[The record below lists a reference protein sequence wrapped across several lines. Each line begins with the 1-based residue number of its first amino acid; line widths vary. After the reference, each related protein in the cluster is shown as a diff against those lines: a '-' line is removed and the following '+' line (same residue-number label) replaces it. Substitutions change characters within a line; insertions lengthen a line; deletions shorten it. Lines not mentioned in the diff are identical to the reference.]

1 MKTILAPIDLS
12 DAAAGVTSEARALAG
27 ILGGKVSLLH
37 VVPPPVVINEYSP
50 EAERLADEE
59 QQSAEQS
66 LEYWKQSL
74 KNEGV
79 EAETALRHG
88 PPVATILDE
97 AVRTN
102 ADYVVMGSHG
112 HGALY
117 NLLVGGTASGV
128 IQKSPCPVVIVPTQ
142 KAVARATATTQ
153 ASS

>member
-66 LEYWKQSL
+66 LEYWQQNL

-79 EAETALRHG
+79 ETEIALRHG

-142 KAVARATATTQ
+142 KAVAHAAA
-153 ASS
+153 ASQQSS

>member
-27 ILGGKVSLLH
+27 ILGCRVLLMH

-50 EAERLADEE
+50 EAERLAEE
-59 QQSAEQS
+59 EKESAEQS
-66 LEYWKQSL
+66 LESWQQNL
-74 KNEGV
+74 KVTGV
-79 EAETALRHG
+79 DADVALRHG
-88 PPVATILDE
+88 PPVAVILDE
-97 AVRTN
+97 AARVN
-102 ADYVVMGSHG
+102 ADYIVMGSHG

-142 KAVARATATTQ
+142 KTAAHAPLSQHRST
-153 ASS
+153 

>member
-12 DAAAGVTSEARALAG
+12 DAAAGVTSEARALAE
-27 ILGGKVSLLH
+27 ILGGKVLLLH

-59 QQSAEQS
+59 QQSAEKS
-66 LEYWKQSL
+66 LEYWSQNL
-74 KNEGV
+74 KNLGV
-79 EAETALRHG
+79 EAEIALRHG
-88 PPVATILDE
+88 PPVSTILDE
-97 AVRTN
+97 AVRIG

-142 KAVARATATTQ
+142 KAVAHAAASHQRTT
-153 ASS
+153 

>member
-12 DAAAGVTSEARALAG
+12 DAAAGVTTEARALAG
-27 ILGGKVSLLH
+27 ILGGKVLLLH

-50 EAERLADEE
+50 EAERIADEE

-66 LEYWKQSL
+66 LGFWQQSL
-74 KNEGV
+74 KIEGV
-79 EAETALRHG
+79 EAEVALRHG

-97 AVRTN
+97 AIRTN
-102 ADYVVMGSHG
+102 ADYIVMGSHG

-142 KAVARATATTQ
+142 KAVARATASNLK
-153 ASS
+153 AS

>member
-27 ILGGKVSLLH
+27 ILGGKVHLLH

-59 QQSAEQS
+59 KQSAELS
-66 LEYWKQSL
+66 LEHWQRHL
-74 KNEGV
+74 AEAGV
-79 EAETALRHG
+79 EADASLRHG
-88 PPVATILDE
+88 PPVMTILDE
-97 AVRTN
+97 AGRTA
-102 ADYVVMGSHG
+102 ADYIVMGSHG

-128 IQKSPCPVVIVPTQ
+128 IQKSPCPVVVVPTQ
-142 KAVARATATTQ
+142 RALAHAGSAQ
-153 ASS
+153 RAAP

>member
-66 LEYWKQSL
+66 LDYWKQNL
-74 KNEGV
+74 TTLGV
-79 EAETALRHG
+79 EAETSLRHG

-97 AVRTN
+97 AVRIN

-128 IQKSPCPVVIVPTQ
+128 IQRSPCPVVIVPTQ
-142 KAVARATATTQ
+142 KAVAHAAAETHRAP
-153 ASS
+153 

>member
-27 ILGGKVSLLH
+27 ILGGKVHLLH

-59 QQSAEQS
+59 KLSAEQS
-66 LEYWKQSL
+66 LEHWQRRL
-74 KNEGV
+74 AEAGV
-79 EAETALRHG
+79 DADSSLRHG
-88 PPVATILDE
+88 PPVMTILDE
-97 AVRTN
+97 AARTG
-102 ADYVVMGSHG
+102 ADYIVMGSHG

-128 IQKSPCPVVIVPTQ
+128 IQRSPCPVVVVPTQ
-142 KAVARATATTQ
+142 KAVAHAGAAQQ
-153 ASS
+153 AAP

>member
-1 MKTILAPIDLS
+1 
-12 DAAAGVTSEARALAG
+12 
-27 ILGGKVSLLH
+27 LLH

-79 EAETALRHG
+79 EAEAALRHG

-97 AVRTN
+97 ALRTN